1 VQVFGDFTING
12 KSEFEVIG
20 VVKDFNYAS
29 LHEGVGAMGLY
40 MGTSNGY
47 YTIVKTNSEDYPSLL
62 AKLESAWEQFSPSVP
77 FSYQFLDE
85 VFEAQYRA
93 EQRLGSIFTVFTSLA
108 LFIACLGLFGLS
120 AYTAEQRRKEIGIR
134 KVLGASVSRLI
145 MLLLSHFTK
154 LIFIAVVLAIPISWY
169 AMSSWL
175 DGFAYRMTLSPMI
188 FIVGSILALLVAW
201 ITVSFQSARAALS
214 NPTDNL
220 KCE

>member
-1 VQVFGDFTING
+1 
-12 KSEFEVIG
+12 
-20 VVKDFNYAS
+20 
-29 LHEGVGAMGLY
+29 
-40 MGTSNGY
+40 
-47 YTIVKTNSEDYPSLL
+47 
-62 AKLESAWEQFSPSVP
+62 
-77 FSYQFLDE
+77 
-85 VFEAQYRA
+85 
-93 EQRLGSIFTVFTSLA
+93 VFTSLA

-220 KCE
+220 KCV